1 VGCEIF
7 RTCPDRPWGPLSLL
21 YNGYRVFPGGKE
33 RPGRDADTSPPSNA
47 VGHERV
53 ELYLYSPYG
62 SYGLYR
68 ASVPVQGWPLLLIS
82 KLLKSFLYVLY
93 WTTEE
98 VYNVSE
104 TRQRCDSGQQPFP
117 NVKSEYTYS
126 DKYRGYIYVLSNII
140 HTILNRK
147 RNLPAPV
154 QIFLLVA
161 TQLTVFPSITIHTHT
176 HTEYNRLQSGR
187 KMIDCSQ

>member
-1 VGCEIF
+1 MGGEIF

-21 YNGYRVFPGGKE
+21 YNGYRVFTGGRE
-33 RPGRDADTSPPSNA
+33 RPGRAADPSPPSNA
-47 VGHERV
+47 VGHKRV
-53 ELYLYSPYG
+53 ELLYLYSPYG
-62 SYGLYR
+62 PYGLYR
-68 ASVPVQGWPLLLIS
+68 ASVPVQGCTLLLIS
-82 KLLKSFLYVLY
+82 KLLKSFLNVLY

-117 NVKSEYTYS
+117 NVKSEYNYS

-140 HTILNRK
+140 HTSLNRK

-161 TQLTVFPSITIHTHT
+161 TQLTVLPSITIHTHT
-176 HTEYNRLQSGR
+176 LSI
-187 KMIDCSQ
+187 IDCSQEEK